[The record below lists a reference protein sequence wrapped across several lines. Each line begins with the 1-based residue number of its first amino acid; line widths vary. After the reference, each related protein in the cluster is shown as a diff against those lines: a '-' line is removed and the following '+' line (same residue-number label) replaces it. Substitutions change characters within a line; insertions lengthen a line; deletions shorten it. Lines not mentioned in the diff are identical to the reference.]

1 MRSSQYSHPE
11 KRIVT
16 EQVDC
21 AVIGAGV
28 VGLAIAR
35 ELALAGREVIVL
47 EAADAIGTHT
57 SSRNSEVIHAG
68 LYYPKDSLKASFC
81 VAGKWRLYDYCA
93 GHGVPHS
100 NIGKIVVAVTKDE
113 IATLKTYVQKAE
125 GNGVTDLRW
134 LSRDELRG
142 LEPEVECVAGFL
154 SPSTG
159 IVDSHALM
167 LAYQGDAEN
176 SGAAIVFKSPIESG
190 AVGTEGI
197 VLNVGGDEPMTIACR
212 SVVNSAGLFAQN
224 IARSLEGMPAQKIP
238 PQYFAKAHYFTLS
251 GKPPFRRLVYPV
263 ASNAHLGV
271 HVTVDMAGQI
281 RFGPDVS
288 WVDAVDYSF
297 DHSREPLFYEAIRKY
312 YPGLKDG
319 QLQPGYTGIRPKVS
333 GPKEPAADFIISG
346 PRDHGVAGLVN
357 LFGIESPGLTASLAI
372 ADHVRS
378 LLQG

>member
-1 MRSSQYSHPE
+1 MRSSQYSHVE
-11 KRIVT
+11 HRNVT

-35 ELALAGREVIVL
+35 ELAISGREVIVL

-68 LYYPKDSLKASFC
+68 LYYPEGSLKARLCAS
-81 VAGKWRLYDYCA
+81 GKWLLYDYCA
-93 GHGVPHS
+93 AHGVPHS
-100 NIGKIVVAVTKDE
+100 SIGKIVVAVTEDE
-113 IATLKTYVQKAE
+113 IATLKSYVQKAE
-125 GNGVTDLRW
+125 ANGIRDLRW
-134 LSRDELRG
+134 LSREELRD
-142 LEPEVECVAGFL
+142 LEPAVECVAGFL

-167 LAYQGDAEN
+167 LAFQGDAEN
-176 SGAAIVFKSPIESG
+176 HGASVVFKSPVESG
-190 AVGTEGI
+190 TVAGDGI
-197 VLNVGGDEPMTIACR
+197 VLKVGGKEPMTIACR

-224 IARSLEGMPAQKIP
+224 VARSIEGIPASSIP
-238 PQYFAKAHYFTLS
+238 PQYFAKAHYYTLS

-288 WVDAVDYSF
+288 WVDSVDYSF
-297 DHSREPLFYEAIRKY
+297 DHSRGLLFYEAIRKY

-333 GPKEPAADFIISG
+333 GPKQAAADFIIRG
-346 PRDHGVAGLVN
+346 PKDLGVAGLVN
-357 LFGIESPGLTASLAI
+357 LFGIDSPGLTASVAI
-372 ADHVRS
+372 AQYVRK
-378 LLQG
+378 LLAA

>member
-35 ELALAGREVIVL
+35 EFAIAGREVIVL
-47 EAADAIGTHT
+47 EAAEAIGTHT

-68 LYYPKDSLKASFC
+68 LYYPKGSLKARFC
-81 VAGKWRLYDYCA
+81 VAGKSMLYDYCA

-100 NIGKIVVAVTKDE
+100 NLGKIVVAVTEDE
-113 IATLKTYVQKAE
+113 IDTLKSYVQKAE
-125 GNGVTDLRW
+125 ANEVMDLRW
-134 LSRDELRG
+134 LSREALRE
-142 LEPEVECVAGFL
+142 LEPAIECVAGFM

-176 SGAAIVFKSPIESG
+176 HGASMVLKSPIESG
-190 AVGTEGI
+190 AVGSGGI
-197 VLNVGGDEPMTIACR
+197 VLNVGGDEPISIACKT
-212 SVVNSAGLFAQN
+212 VVNSAGLFAQN
-224 IARSLEGMPAQKIP
+224 VARSIEGVPASSIP
-238 PQYFAKAHYFTLS
+238 PQYFAKAHYYTLS

-288 WVDAVDYSF
+288 WVDSVDYGF

-333 GPKEPAADFIISG
+333 GPREAAADFIIRG
-346 PRDHGVAGLVN
+346 PRDHGVPGLVN
-357 LFGIESPGLTASLAI
+357 LYGIESPGLTASLAI
-372 ADHVRS
+372 AGHVKALLRS
-378 LLQG
+378 